1 MNAPLATPQPAW
13 TPAVR
18 AGVSRRLRQIAALF
32 LVYAALLFIPAGRLD
47 WPWAWVLLG
56 LYLAAI
62 AANAAVLLRR
72 HPETIAAR
80 AEAAGQ
86 RGWDRW
92 VAGAWALVSMAGL
105 VVAGLDARFGWTGPL
120 ALGWHLAGAAAYA
133 LGFALFSWAMISN
146 AFFTTVVRIQSERGH
161 RVCDTGPYRWV
172 RHPGY
177 VGAIVQALAAPLL
190 LGSLWTLLPGVLA
203 ALLMVMRTAL
213 EDRLL
218 RAELAG
224 YADYAARTRYRL
236 LPGVW

>member
-1 MNAPLATPQPAW
+1 MNRPLTTPRPAW

-18 AGVSRRLRQIAALF
+18 AGVTKRLRQIAVLLAL
-32 LVYAALLFIPAGRLD
+32 YAALLFIPAGRLD
-47 WPWAWVLLG
+47 WPWAWALLG
-56 LYLAAI
+56 LYLAAV
-62 AANAAVLLRR
+62 ALSAAVLLRR

-86 RGWDRW
+86 RGWDR
-92 VAGAWALVSMAGL
+92 VVGGAWALASLAGL

-120 ALGWHLAGAAAYA
+120 PLGWHLAGLAAYA
-133 LGFALFSWAMISN
+133 LGFALFGWAMVSN
-146 AFFTTVVRIQSERGH
+146 AFFTTVARIQTERGH

-190 LGSLWTLLPGVLA
+190 LGSLWTFIPGALA
-203 ALLMVMRTAL
+203 ALLMAARTAL
-213 EDRLL
+213 EDRML

-224 YADYAARTRYRL
+224 YAAYAERTRYRL